1 MAPTKGTTAVSN
13 PYSKENREKRQ
24 AEQRGKDTFN
34 KMMRNMNRKQPPKPP
49 KKPVD
54 SLRSASARAA
64 AALRNANRERRNAS
78 SDKAKKGSWQK
89 TTSIFITGMVDLVK
103 KSVGFSENGKH
114 ERYGKWPAFAYPPV
128 IQPSKD
134 PVNFLG
140 LIGDE
145 RQLNE
150 LTREDFALP
159 DLMIWA
165 PELRWEH
172 LYPSGRPCCPFHP
185 GRTDCVQHNGY
196 ADYPRRCYGPRGN
209 VALQGKRYKCSVR
222 EKQKEEP
229 YTFYSYDTA
238 VLMQAPD
245 YVKSYWRENGFR
257 LSGGGAFSWTLIDNM
272 RALFANGAGAA
283 GFVKTLRESYKQAH
297 ASKAKMWRDHCDLL
311 YQCSAAET
319 RTDRSVFFDFDDPRF
334 ETVSPSVNFLLALVI
349 MEIESKVPF
358 YERKLQM
365 VGGRFLSADHSHKF
379 AKVVLIQGNRG
390 FEGLYVV
397 MNEFGKILGWWFVS
411 GTTLREVE
419 SSLRGI
425 NRRYM
430 LHGFQGPLV
439 FTTDRCCDERETI
452 AGNNNAEQ
460 KPVFASFEKANKD
473 ANNAN
478 NANVTMDTSED
489 GNFIQVKEIDLPSPP
504 VRPSSKDTAE
514 VTVSEI
520 IRECEVKNWDTIAI
534 DSEWNRGT
542 KTGPEVFTIATPD
555 SRTYLFHKSVFP
567 PSLKILL
574 ESETIKKVANRISS
588 DKSKLKEI
596 GINLAGAVELGWLA
610 KERGIV
616 NRRNPNLEELVEKL
630 FDCGIDK
637 DGRIRLSDWSKQDL
651 SKQQIQY
658 AAIDVYAHMF
668 CYLKLLSMP
677 FLDPTKVKAPKM
689 SELKNGESVLLYT
702 KNHQAVVASAVF
714 VVGQSTKTLFGTTGH
729 STSIATVRVAQ
740 DDVRILSAVV
750 RERGSMSLAQLLQE
764 EDVVEEE
771 ATGFIEIPWKL
782 KDLRVS
788 TTSIEPQEQ
797 ISVVTKMVSIPA
809 PSTDDDADDGTASA
823 EPVDP
828 TNSSLGDMEEDP
840 EHDRYFHKGVKQDI
854 EHIFLRFARV
864 LTKGHGVF
872 GAFMSRLSD
881 AFFIPSQ
888 EDIEFIKAALR
899 RSGVSDED
907 INKNRWQY
915 YKRRVRRRVSLPK
928 ELEREFKRVVNLFAN
943 LEDAKT
949 GKPLFGEKAWA
960 LYKSTLR
967 HIRKGCLSD
976 IPGIAY
982 YVQTGED
989 SMGIPL
995 FTCVRGTSALE
1006 GFHQKIRQVIRG
1018 FNVSPRYAIALLHE
1032 FIYRWNHDVDVRI
1045 LGLPT
1050 KYANYYDGWEI
1061 EEEIEQTCS
1070 WEELEKVPHRF
1081 WESTKDYA
1089 PTGETF
1095 ALIRNDSVVAPGQSA
1110 TVNDDIAVDADLDA
1124 EIAKVVDAMKDGTL
1138 DDTQADSAAN
1148 IMLSS
1153 QILTES
1159 AAWVGKQLGVERGQG
1174 PVRRAS
1180 EKTFFQSNYHT
1191 FQNSGDDAEA
1201 DNFAAF
1207 AFGRFALFWNEWIAE
1222 EESGSRPKSDMT
1234 LKNAYHLQAYWKQL
1248 KKDGNCVATLLPVR
1262 DENKALRRE
1271 YRGQSRQTN
1280 AAIPDSAPAKV
1291 AALQRKAVEA
1301 SSVEEEGPIFADADS
1316 DAEDSTPAALTPT
1329 PTSTPAAGAAEPVPA
1344 PNRVLIQAFAGRLPR
1359 GVDAREY
1366 MSTGARHENNGA
1378 DGASVKRRKQKD
1390 EGKTK
1395 VSKAPYRCRQCG
1407 HSYGRGQS
1415 HAQHHVGRGD
1425 PGQAS
1430 RAKKKGTAQLQ
1441 YLKPNEVCSVPE
1453 ESREPGF
1460 PLNQGERMPRRKRAR
1475 KKEMIM

>member
-1 MAPTKGTTAVSN
+1 
-13 PYSKENREKRQ
+13 
-24 AEQRGKDTFN
+24 
-34 KMMRNMNRKQPPKPP
+34 
-49 KKPVD
+49 
-54 SLRSASARAA
+54 
-64 AALRNANRERRNAS
+64 
-78 SDKAKKGSWQK
+78 
-89 TTSIFITGMVDLVK
+89 
-103 KSVGFSENGKH
+103 
-114 ERYGKWPAFAYPPV
+114 
-128 IQPSKD
+128 
-134 PVNFLG
+134 
-140 LIGDE
+140 
-145 RQLNE
+145 
-150 LTREDFALP
+150 
-159 DLMIWA
+159 
-165 PELRWEH
+165 
-172 LYPSGRPCCPFHP
+172 
-185 GRTDCVQHNGY
+185 
-196 ADYPRRCYGPRGN
+196 
-209 VALQGKRYKCSVR
+209 
-222 EKQKEEP
+222 
-229 YTFYSYDTA
+229 
-238 VLMQAPD
+238 
-245 YVKSYWRENGFR
+245 
-257 LSGGGAFSWTLIDNM
+257 
-272 RALFANGAGAA
+272 
-283 GFVKTLRESYKQAH
+283 
-297 ASKAKMWRDHCDLL
+297 
-311 YQCSAAET
+311 
-319 RTDRSVFFDFDDPRF
+319 
-334 ETVSPSVNFLLALVI
+334 
-349 MEIESKVPF
+349 
-358 YERKLQM
+358 M

-439 FTTDRCCDERETI
+439 FTTDRCCDERDTI
-452 AGNNNAEQ
+452 AGNNNAAER
-460 KPVFASFEKANKD
+460 PMFSSFEKANKD
-473 ANNAN
+473 AS
-478 NANVTMDTSED
+478 VITMDTSENE
-489 GNFIQVKEIDLPSPP
+489 NFIEMKEIDLPSPP
-504 VRPSSKDTAE
+504 VRPSSKETAE
-514 VTVSEI
+514 VTVCEI
-520 IRECEVKNWDTIAI
+520 IRQCEANNWDTIAI

-542 KTGPEVFTIATPD
+542 RTGPEVLTIGTPD
-555 SRTYLFHKSVFP
+555 SRTYLLHKSVFP

-630 FDCGIDK
+630 FDCRIDK
-637 DGRIRLSDWSKQDL
+637 DLKIRLSDWSKQDL

-658 AAIDVYAHMF
+658 AVIDVYAHMF

-677 FLDPTKVKAPKM
+677 FLDPKKVKAPKM

-702 KNHQAVVASAVF
+702 KNHAAIVATGVF
-714 VVGQSTKTLFGTTGH
+714 VAGQSTKNLFGT
-729 STSIATVRVAQ
+729 STLSASIATVRITQ
-740 DDVRILSAVV
+740 DGIRILSAVV
-750 RERGSMSLAQLLQE
+750 PERGSMSLAQLLQ

-797 ISVVTKMVSIPA
+797 ISVMTKMVSIRA
-809 PSTDDDADDGTASA
+809 PSMDDEDNNGACP

-828 TNSSLGDMEEDP
+828 TNNGIGEMEEDA
-840 EHDRYFHKGVKQDI
+840 EHDNYFHKGVKQDI

-881 AFFIPSQ
+881 AFFVPSQ

-907 INKNRWQY
+907 IKKKRWQY
-915 YKRRVRRRVSLPK
+915 YKRRVRRRICLPK
-928 ELEREFKRVVNLFAN
+928 ELEREFNRVVNLFAN

-976 IPGIAY
+976 IPGMAY
-982 YVQTGED
+982 YVQTCED
-989 SMGIPL
+989 SMGIPV

-1070 WEELEKVPHRF
+1070 WEELEKVAHSC

-1095 ALIRNDSVVAPGQSA
+1095 ALIRNDSVVLACQSRQDA
-1110 TVNDDIAVDADLDA
+1110 VVDDDAVDAVLDA
-1124 EIAKVVDAMKDGTL
+1124 EIAKVVDAMNDGTL
-1138 DDTQADSAAN
+1138 DDTQEDSAAN
-1148 IMLSS
+1148 VMLSS

-1180 EKTFFQSNYHT
+1180 EKTFFESNYHT

-1222 EESGSRPKSDMT
+1222 EESGDRPKSDMT

-1262 DENKALRRE
+1262 NENKALRRE

-1280 AAIPDSAPAKV
+1280 ATIPDSAPAKV
-1291 AALQRKAVEA
+1291 AALQRKALLEA
-1301 SSVEEEGPIFADADS
+1301 TSAA
-1316 DAEDSTPAALTPT
+1316 ASTPTALTPS
-1329 PTSTPAAGAAEPVPA
+1329 PSSTTAT
-1344 PNRVLIQAFAGRLPR
+1344 NRVVIQAFAGQLPR
-1359 GVDAREY
+1359 GMDTREY
-1366 MSTGARHENNGA
+1366 MSSGAKPEKSGP
-1378 DGASVKRRKQKD
+1378 DGASAKRRKLKD
-1390 EGKTK
+1390 EGSRMKA
-1395 VSKAPYRCRQCG
+1395 SKAPYRCRQCG
-1407 HSYGRGQS
+1407 HSYGLGQLY
-1415 HAQHHVGRGD
+1415 AQHHVGRGD
-1425 PGQAS
+1425 PGQAR
-1430 RAKKKGTAQLQ
+1430 RAKKGGTAPMR
-1441 YLKPNEVCSVPE
+1441 YLKPHEVCSVPE
-1453 ESREPGF
+1453 ELRKPGF
-1460 PLNQGERMPRRKRAR
+1460 PLNEGERMPRGKQESSKR
-1475 KKEMIM
+1475 

>member
-1 MAPTKGTTAVSN
+1 MAPTKVSAGVSN
-13 PYSKENREKRQ
+13 PYSKENREKRKAEQEKRQ
-24 AEQRGKDTFN
+24 AEQRGKDAFS
-34 KMMRNMNRKQPPKPP
+34 KMMKNMNKKKPPPKPP
-49 KKPVD
+49 KKLVD
-54 SLRSASARAA
+54 PLRSATQRAA
-64 AALRNANRERRNAS
+64 AALRNEKRERRNAS
-78 SDKAKKGSWQK
+78 SDKAKKGGWQK
-89 TTSIFITGMVDLVK
+89 RTSRFITAMIDLVTK
-103 KSVGFSENGKH
+103 SSVGFRENGKH
-114 ERYGKWPAFAYPPV
+114 ERYGKWPSFAYPPV
-128 IQPSKD
+128 LQPSKD

-145 RQLNE
+145 RHLNE

-185 GRTDCVQHNGY
+185 GQTDCVQHHGY

-209 VALQGKRYKCSVR
+209 VALQGKRYKCAVR

-238 VLMQAPD
+238 VLIQAPE
-245 YVKSYWRENGFR
+245 YVQAYWRENGFR
-257 LSGGGAFSWTLIDNM
+257 LSGGGAVSWTLIDNM
-272 RALFANGAGAA
+272 RALFANGAGAS
-283 GFVKTLRESYKQAH
+283 GFVKTLKESYKQAH

-311 YQCSAAET
+311 HQCSEVGMRMA
-319 RTDRSVFFDFDDPRF
+319 RSVFFDCEDPRF

-349 MEIESKVPF
+349 TEIELKVPY

-365 VGGRFLSADHSHKF
+365 VGGSFLSADHSHKF
-379 AKVVLIQGNRG
+379 AKVVLIQGQRG

-460 KPVFASFEKANKD
+460 KPIFSSFEKANKD
-473 ANNAN
+473 AN
-478 NANVTMDTSED
+478 VMIDTSED
-489 GNFIQVKEIDLPSPP
+489 QSFIELKEIDLPSPP

-514 VTVSEI
+514 VTVCEI
-520 IRECEVKNWDTIAI
+520 IRECNVKNWDTIAI

-542 KTGPEVFTIATPD
+542 RTGPEVLTIATPD
-555 SRTYLFHKSVFP
+555 SITYLFHKSVFP

-637 DGRIRLSDWSKQDL
+637 DGKIRLSDWSKQEL

-677 FLDPTKVKAPKM
+677 FLDPKKVKAPKM

-702 KNHQAVVASAVF
+702 KNHQSVVASAVF
-714 VVGQSTKTLFGTTGH
+714 VVGQPINTLFGTTA
-729 STSIATVRVAQ
+729 STSIATVRVAR

-750 RERGSMSLAQLLQE
+750 CERGSVSLAQLLQ

-782 KDLRVS
+782 KDLRAS

-797 ISVVTKMVSIPA
+797 ISVVTKTVSILA
-809 PSTDDDADDGTASA
+809 PSTDNDDDSTIGP

-828 TNSSLGDMEEDP
+828 TDSGLGDTEEDP
-840 EHDRYFHKGVKQDI
+840 EHDQYFHKGVKQDI

-881 AFFIPSQ
+881 AFFVPSQ

-907 INKNRWQY
+907 IKKKPWQY

-928 ELEREFKRVVNLFAN
+928 ELEREFKRVVNLLAN

-976 IPGIAY
+976 IPGLAY
-982 YVQTGED
+982 YVQTSED
-989 SMGIPL
+989 SMGIPV

-1018 FNVSPRYAIALLHE
+1018 FNVSPRYAIALLYE

-1070 WEELEKVPHRF
+1070 WEELEQIAHTC

-1089 PTGETF
+1089 PTGERF
-1095 ALIRNDSVVAPGQSA
+1095 ALIRNDSVVVAGQSRQEPV
-1110 TVNDDIAVDADLDA
+1110 VNDDTPVDVDLEA
-1124 EIAKVVDAMKDGTL
+1124 EIAKVVDAMNDGTL
-1138 DDTQADSAAN
+1138 DDTRADSAAN
-1148 IMLSS
+1148 IILSS

-1159 AAWVGKQLGVERGQG
+1159 AAWVGKQLGVKRGQG

-1180 EKTFFQSNYHT
+1180 EKTFFQSNYHK

-1222 EESGSRPKSDMT
+1222 EENGDRPKSDMA

-1262 DENKALRRE
+1262 DENIVLRRE
-1271 YRGQSRQTN
+1271 YRGRSRQTN
-1280 AAIPDSAPAKV
+1280 ATIPDSAPAKV
-1291 AALQRKAVEA
+1291 AALQRT
-1301 SSVEEEGPIFADADS
+1301 SVEEEGHDFDFAAADS
-1316 DAEDSTPAALTPT
+1316 DAEDSNPT
-1329 PTSTPAAGAAEPVPA
+1329 PTSIPAATKPA
-1344 PNRVLIQAFAGRLPR
+1344 PAPTATNRVIIQAFAGKLPR
-1359 GVDAREY
+1359 GMDTREY
-1366 MSTGARHENNGA
+1366 KSSGDKRENSGP
-1378 DGASVKRRKQKD
+1378 DGASPKRRKQKD
-1390 EGKTK
+1390 EGKK
-1395 VSKAPYRCRQCG
+1395 KAPYRCRQCG
-1407 HSYGRGQS
+1407 HSYGRGQPF
-1415 HAQHHVGRGD
+1415 AQHHVGGGD
-1425 PGQAS
+1425 PGQAL
-1430 RAKKKGTAQLQ
+1430 RAKKAGRAQLRF
-1441 YLKPNEVCSVPE
+1441 LKPNEVCTVPE
-1453 ESREPGF
+1453 ELRIPGF
-1460 PLNQGERMPRRKRAR
+1460 PLNKGERMPRG
-1475 KKEMIM
+1475 KKSSKK